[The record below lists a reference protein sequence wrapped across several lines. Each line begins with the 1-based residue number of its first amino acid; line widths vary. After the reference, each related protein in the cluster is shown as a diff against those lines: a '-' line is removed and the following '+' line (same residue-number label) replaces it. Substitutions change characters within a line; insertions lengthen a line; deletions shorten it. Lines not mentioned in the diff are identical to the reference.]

1 MSRSSSVRAWL
12 GAALLALLLAHTLGH
27 VPLRAVQ
34 ALDAAAHDQR
44 LRSLAGGTRDA
55 RIAVVGIDDV
65 ALATQGRWPWPRER
79 LALLVERLF
88 TAEGVRLVGLDMI
101 LAEPD
106 TAAGDAQLA
115 AALARHP
122 VVLGLHLN
130 AVQGTPR
137 TGQLPAG
144 LAVAAPPA
152 ALPPW
157 YGHAAPLPLLQ
168 QAAAGAGFVNAS
180 VDPDGITRRAPLLA
194 WHDGRHLGSLSL
206 ALAHTLRGDAAL
218 AALRLTDAQGQVL
231 LPFPAEGARVL
242 QVSAADVLA
251 GTVPADA
258 LRGRIVLVGMAA
270 AGLIDQHSTPMGLL
284 QPGVELH
291 ANLLAGLL
299 DTRLPHTPAWAP
311 GLTALLLL
319 AMGGTLVLALPGWS
333 LGRGTAVCAALAL
346 ALLAAN
352 AAAWALAGWALP
364 LAPLLLLLAGLYLLQ
379 LFFGQLAEALARRRL
394 AALFGHYVPPELV
407 KLMSRDPERYTMD
420 SRSAELTVL
429 FADVRGFTTFSEQLT
444 PTELAALMNRYLS
457 VMTDI
462 VRQHRGTLDKYI
474 GDALMAFWGA
484 PLDDAQHAEHAVQAA
499 LAMQAALPALNAEFA
514 ARGWPLIRI
523 TIGINT
529 GPMVVGDMGSRHR
542 RAYTVLGDAVNVAAR
557 LQELSGK
564 LESPV
569 VIGEATRAQLPPGWP
584 CRELERVTVRG
595 RATAMT
601 IYQPLAL
608 PDPAPTTQL
617 DAGQSITDRP

>member
-1 MSRSSSVRAWL
+1 M
-12 GAALLALLLAHTLGH
+12 
-27 VPLRAVQ
+27 
-34 ALDAAAHDQR
+34 
-44 LRSLAGGTRDA
+44 
-55 RIAVVGIDDV
+55 
-65 ALATQGRWPWPRER
+65 
-79 LALLVERLF
+79 
-88 TAEGVRLVGLDMI
+88 
-101 LAEPD
+101 
-106 TAAGDAQLA
+106 
-115 AALARHP
+115 
-122 VVLGLHLN
+122 
-130 AVQGTPR
+130 
-137 TGQLPAG
+137 
-144 LAVAAPPA
+144 
-152 ALPPW
+152 
-157 YGHAAPLPLLQ
+157 
-168 QAAAGAGFVNAS
+168 
-180 VDPDGITRRAPLLA
+180 
-194 WHDGRHLGSLSL
+194 
-206 ALAHTLRGDAAL
+206 
-218 AALRLTDAQGQVL
+218 
-231 LPFPAEGARVL
+231 
-242 QVSAADVLA
+242 
-251 GTVPADA
+251 
-258 LRGRIVLVGMAA
+258 
-270 AGLIDQHSTPMGLL
+270 
-284 QPGVELH
+284 
-291 ANLLAGLL
+291 
-299 DTRLPHTPAWAP
+299 
-311 GLTALLLL
+311 
-319 AMGGTLVLALPGWS
+319 LALPGWS

-601 IYQPLAL
+601 IYQPLA
-608 PDPAPTTQL
+608 PPPKSGVDN
-617 DAGQSITDRP
+617 GQSFTVQP